1 MKLNTPIFLLSLGLM
16 MQFPA
21 VAQDKTNPAS
31 GGSGKPTAAHQNLTQ
46 TVRGIVTDAAS
57 KQPIPGAVVVLVSN
71 SNINTATDDNGY
83 FSMSNVPVGRQSFQV
98 IMAGYEPQHINEVLV
113 ISGKAME
120 LNIAMNESIKKL
132 DEVTIS
138 ANKDR
143 VRPLNEFATV
153 SARSFSVEETRRYAA
168 SFADPARMVMNFPG
182 VSNAGDLENSI
193 VVRGNSPKGVL
204 WRLEGIEIPNPN
216 HFSSLGSSGGG
227 ISMLNGN
234 VLGNSDFYTG
244 AFVPEIGNALAGVF
258 DINFRNGNT
267 ERAEHTVQLGVMGA
281 ELATEGPFK
290 KGKRASYL
298 FNYRYSTL
306 ALVER
311 FIKLGGSIPKYQD
324 AAMKINLPTEKAGTF
339 TLFGLGGYNN
349 ADKDI
354 QADSTTWDDDNPNLN
369 YKNNTQMLVTGAS
382 HQYFVSK
389 DAYIKTVVS
398 ASFDKTTGDADTLNP
413 AEGYAKVPI
422 EHSSYSNTAYRISVM
437 YNQKFSP
444 RHTFRAGVIG
454 QQLAYA
460 LEYSYYDGIK
470 KQWSNL
476 LSGDGGTQYY
486 QVYAQSR
493 VRLTENLAAVVG
505 VHGSYFALNGKNS
518 IEPRV
523 SFEYQLSKN
532 KFTLASGLHS
542 KPEHI
547 STYLYQNAKPG
558 EVITYPNKD
567 LDLLRAFHLVGGYER
582 VLPAKIRFKSEVYY
596 QKLYSIPVET
606 DTSKSFSM
614 LNAEGAFSLIGTN
627 TLVSEGTG
635 ENYGIDI
642 SIERPFINN
651 YYIIA
656 TGSVYKS
663 TYTDYNNRTYNTRFN
678 RGHQINLIGGKEFKL
693 NSSGKKLIG
702 LNGKLLY
709 SGGLRES
716 KIDLASSIASKSTV
730 IYPGQYFA
738 QQGDA
743 YFRADIGVY
752 YKFNTKNAT
761 HTLQL
766 DAQNV
771 TNRENY
777 YFSYF
782 DADAGK
788 INRVNQLGILP
799 SISYRIDFHW

>member
-1 MKLNTPIFLLSLGLM
+1 
-16 MQFPA
+16 MQFSANAQETPA
-21 VAQDKTNPAS
+21 PKTETTTN
-31 GGSGKPTAAHQNLTQ
+31 KLTQ
-46 TVRGIVTDAAS
+46 TVRGIVLDAAS
-57 KQPIPGAVVVLVSN
+57 KEPIAGAVVVLVSDN
-71 SNINTATDDNGY
+71 RVNAATDDNGY
-83 FSMSNVPVGRQSFQV
+83 FVINNVPVGRQSFQF
-98 IMAGYEPQHINEVLV
+98 IMTGYEPQNANEVLV
-113 ISGKAME
+113 ISGKTME
-120 LNIAMNESIKKL
+120 LNISLNESIKKL
-132 DEVTIS
+132 EEVTIS

-143 VRPLNEFATV
+143 ARPMNEFATV
-153 SARSFSVEETRRYAA
+153 SARSFSVEESRRYAA

-244 AFVPEIGNALAGVF
+244 AFVPEVGNALAGVF

-267 ERAEHTVQLGVMGA
+267 ERAEHTFQIGALGA

-290 KGKRASYL
+290 KGGRASYL
-298 FNYRYSTL
+298 INYRYSTL
-306 ALVER
+306 ALVEN

-324 AAMKINLPTEKAGTF
+324 AAMKINLPTARAGTF

-354 QADSTTWDDDNPNLN
+354 EADSTTWTDDNPNLI
-369 YKNNTQMLVTGAS
+369 YTNNTRMIVAGAS
-382 HQYFVSK
+382 HQFFVKK
-389 DAYIKTVVS
+389 DAYIKTIVS
-398 ASFDKTTGDADTLNP
+398 TSVDKTEGDADTLNP
-413 AEGYAKVPI
+413 TDGYAKNPI
-422 EHSSYSNTAYRISVM
+422 EHSSYSNTAYRMSLM
-437 YNQKFSP
+437 YNQKLGP
-444 RHTFRAGVIG
+444 RHTFRGGVIA
-454 QQLAYA
+454 QQLSYA
-460 LEYSYYDGIK
+460 LEYSYYDGVK
-470 KQWSNL
+470 NQWKNL
-476 LSGDGGTQYY
+476 LSGSGGTQFY
-486 QVYAQSR
+486 QAYMQSR
-493 VRLTENLAAVVG
+493 IRLTENLATVIG

-523 SFEYQLSKN
+523 SFEYQLDKN
-532 KFTLASGLHS
+532 KFTIASGLHS
-542 KPEHI
+542 KPEHV

-558 EVITYPNKD
+558 ETITHPNKN
-567 LDLLRAFHLVGGYER
+567 LDLLRAFHAVAGYER
-582 VLPAKIRFKSEVYY
+582 ALPAKIRLKTEMYY
-596 QKLYSIPVET
+596 QKLYNIPVET
-606 DTSKSFSM
+606 DTSRSFSII
-614 LNAEGAFSLIGTN
+614 NAEGAFSLIGTN

-651 YYIIA
+651 YYVIA
-656 TGSVYKS
+656 TGSLYSS
-663 TYTDYNNRTYNTRFN
+663 TYTDYAKRTYNTRFN

-693 NSSGKKLIG
+693 TSSGKKLLG

-716 KIDLASSIASKSTV
+716 KIDLNSSIANKGTV
-730 IYPGQYFA
+730 IYPNEYFT
-738 QQGDA
+738 QRGPD

-752 YKFNTKNAT
+752 FKFNKKNST
-761 HTLQL
+761 HTIQL

-782 DADAGK
+782 DAEAGK
-788 INRVNQLGILP
+788 VKRVNQLGILP
-799 SISYRIDFHW
+799 NISYRIDFHY